1 MNIIDM
7 IEKKINKNQN
17 QKKQKDKIVMKI
29 TTGAMA
35 GIATGVVLAVLNS
48 GKESRDDIIKTAK
61 ILGKNTVIKTAEI
74 KEILDDKVVKA
85 KNNVTTATDKITKY
99 LEDKVEKSDNKKE
112 DEATVVTA
120 ENEEIGSMAK
130 TEEQM
135 KYPLNFHNIYSKKI
149 YYYLKSYESRD
160 KNVTICK
167 INSLDEL
174 RDKFGCLKTYKRYSD
189 FKRSVLKPACEEINR
204 DSDIS
209 FKFEEVKIKN
219 KVTSLKF
226 YIKYN

>member
-1 MNIIDM
+1 MTIIDM
-7 IEKKINKNQN
+7 IEKKINKNQ
-17 QKKQKDKIVMKI
+17 KKQKDKRVMKI

-35 GIATGVVLAVLNS
+35 GIAAGVVLVVLNS

-61 ILGKNTVIKTAEI
+61 ILGQNTVIKTAEI
-74 KEILDDKVVKA
+74 KEILDGKVVKA

-99 LEDKVEKSDNKKE
+99 LEEKVEKSNNKKE
-112 DEATVVTA
+112 DEAAVVTA
-120 ENEEIGSMAK
+120 ENEEIGSMAS

-135 KYPLNFHNIYSKKI
+135 KPLNFHNIYSKKI
-149 YYYLKSYESRD
+149 YYYLKSCESGD

-209 FKFEEVKIKN
+209 FKFEEIKIKS

>member
-1 MNIIDM
+1 MTIIDM
-7 IEKKINKNQN
+7 IEKKINKN

-35 GIATGVVLAVLNS
+35 GIAAGVVLAVLNS

-61 ILGKNTVIKTAEI
+61 SLGQNTVIKTAEI

-99 LEDKVEKSDNKKE
+99 LEEKVEKSNNKKE
-112 DEATVVTA
+112 DEAAVVTA

-135 KYPLNFHNIYSKKI
+135 KPLNFHNIYSKKI
-149 YYYLKSYESRD
+149 YYYLKSCESGD

-174 RDKFGCLKTYKRYSD
+174 RDKFGCFKTYKRYSD

-209 FKFEEVKIKN
+209 FKFEEIKIKS